1 MIERLSK
8 AERENELAVCLQNGW
23 TLVEE
28 RDAIHKVYKFKS
40 FVDAFSWMT
49 AASLWAEKLNH
60 HPEWFNVFNRVEVTL
75 STHDAGG
82 LSHLDIS
89 LAQKM
94 DALAER

>member
-28 RDAIHKVYKFKS
+28 RDAIYKIYKFKS